1 MTVTPPFRP
10 LASAGLPSA
19 QADATVGAAAPLTVD
34 DFDFELPQALIA
46 QHPAKERS
54 ASRFLDGRGAL
65 PQDHVFHQLPK
76 LLQPGDLL
84 VFNDTRVIKARLRG
98 EKCDTGGAVEALI
111 ERVLP
116 PFEVWAH
123 LRASKSPRP
132 GTRLRFEQAF
142 EAEVLGRA
150 GADDALYHLRFPA
163 DPFALLQQHGHV
175 PLPPYITHD
184 DSAEDEARYQ
194 TVFAARPGAVAA
206 PTAALHFDE
215 PLLAAL
221 QQRGIHRAA
230 LTLHVGA
237 GTFQPVRVK
246 QLSEHQMHSEWFEV
260 GAATVQAIQQ
270 TQDAGGR
277 VVAVGTKTMRAL
289 ESAAR
294 GGELK
299 PFTGETDIFITP
311 GFQFRVVDQLITNFH
326 LPKSTLMMLV
336 SAFAGH
342 RHVMALYR
350 HAVESRY
357 RFFSYGDSMC
367 LARAET
373 ASG

>member
-163 DPFALLQQHGHV
+163 DPLLLLERHGHV

-184 DSAEDEARYQ
+184 DTAEDERRYQ
-194 TVFAARPGAVAA
+194 TVFAKHPGAVAA

-215 PLLAAL
+215 GVLAAL
-221 QQRGIHRAA
+221 AVRGVATAA
-230 LTLHVGA
+230 ITLHVGA
-237 GTFQPVRVK
+237 GTFQPVRVDDIT
-246 QLSEHQMHSEWFEV
+246 QHRMHSEWFEV
-260 GAATVQAIQQ
+260 SGATVAAIRA
-270 TQDAGGR
+270 TRAAGGR
-277 VVAVGTKTMRAL
+277 VVAVGTTTLRAL

-294 GGELK
+294 LASNADVIAPYSGD
-299 PFTGETDIFITP
+299 TDIFITP
-311 GFQFRVVDQLITNFH
+311 GFNFRVVDRLITNFH

-336 SAFAGH
+336 SALAGH
-342 RHVMALYR
+342 GHVMALYR
-350 HAVESRY
+350 HAVAQRY
-357 RFFSYGDSMC
+357 RFFSYGDSM
-367 LARAET
+367 LLSRP
-373 ASG
+373 